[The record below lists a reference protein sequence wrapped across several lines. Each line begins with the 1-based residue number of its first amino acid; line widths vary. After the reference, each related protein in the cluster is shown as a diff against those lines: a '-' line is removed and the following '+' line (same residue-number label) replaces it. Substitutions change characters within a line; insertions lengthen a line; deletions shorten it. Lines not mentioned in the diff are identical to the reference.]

1 MRRLLLGNVLMLSA
15 LVAACDIG
23 GDPPP
28 AGPPD
33 PGRVTMHRLNR
44 AEYNNTV
51 RDLLGTQQ
59 RPADDFPAEYS
70 TYGYDNI
77 SDPQT
82 MSVLRLELY
91 ESAAERLVE
100 EALKVSVPSTLT
112 HYEAEKLPADV
123 GDASGEAWN
132 LWSNGTLTAT
142 TTVTT
147 PGEYKI
153 AVRAW
158 EKHAGSAYAKMELA
172 VDGKLINTYE
182 ITAPSSTPQVI
193 TANVQLTAGAR
204 MIEVSFINDFYD
216 SVTKADRNLYIDWV
230 RVEGP
235 LNAVITNGT
244 REKIVTCDPTS
255 GDACLRKILADFG
268 KRAWRRP
275 LTEDEVTGLVA
286 VVNNR
291 DGDDPVER
299 GLDAALRAMLLSPHF
314 IFRPEV
320 ERSTPSATPEPL
332 NDYEIA
338 SRLSYFIWSSMPDDE
353 LFAAAEEGKLSDPTE
368 IRAQVARML
377 ADPKAQA
384 LVDNFA
390 GQWLYT
396 RALESHQPDLVLFPE
411 FDEKLRDAMR
421 LESELFF
428 KEFLTKDIPL
438 NDMLTAE
445 FTFVNDRLA
454 TYYGVPYTGAG
465 GEFVRIDTPIEHR
478 AGLFTKSGI
487 LTVTAYPRRTS
498 PVKRGKWAL
507 TQILCD
513 APDAPPPGVEGLADV
528 DPTKSLRERL
538 EAHRVSEPC
547 KSCHASMDQLG
558 FGMEQ
563 FDAIGRYRTE
573 DQGFTIDATGK
584 LPTGET
590 FDGARE
596 MGQVLHEDAR
606 FGRCVS
612 THLLTY
618 ALGRGVGESDNPYL
632 DQMAKEFQGG
642 GSRLKDLIAIIATSE
657 PFRTRR
663 AEGGAK

>member
-15 LVAACDIG
+15 LVAGCSGG
-23 GDPPP
+23 GDDP
-28 AGPPD
+28 AAGAPD

-172 VDGKLINTYE
+172 IDGKLINTYE

-193 TANVQLTAGAR
+193 TANVELTAGAR
-204 MIEVSFINDFYD
+204 MIGVSFINDYYD

-244 REKIVTCDPTS
+244 REKIVTCDPAS

-454 TYYGVPYTGAG
+454 TYYGVPYPGAG